1 MSMFFN
7 IRDLSLT
14 DKQDLLNQAYE
25 KSSSFWVDH
34 LDCSKSWRRVKV
46 DMTYEEVLT
55 KLESSSHFT
64 VILRNNPLGEV
75 YGEVGFV
82 SNDSY
87 YLWIILPEDKFME
100 LVSDWKLKPVV

>member
-7 IRDLSLT
+7 IHELSL
-14 DKQDLLNQAYE
+14 KEKKELLNQAYE

-34 LDCSKSWRRVKV
+34 LDCSKSWSRVKV
-46 DMTYEEVLT
+46 DMTYEEVVK
-55 KLESSSHFT
+55 KLEHSSHFT
-64 VILRNNPLGEV
+64 VILRKNPMGEV

-100 LVSDWKLKPVV
+100 LVSDWNLKPIV

>member
-14 DKQDLLNQAYE
+14 DKQILLNQAYE

-34 LDCSKSWRRVKV
+34 LDCSKSWSRVKV

-55 KLESSSHFT
+55 KLEASSHFT
-64 VILRNNPLGEV
+64 VILRNNPNGEV

-87 YLWIILPEDKFME
+87 YLWIILPEDKFMQ
-100 LVSDWKLKPVV
+100 LVGDWKLKPVV